1 MVAAELQ
8 SAEQS
13 IYLPELA
20 TVARAEPQGVT
31 EMRLC
36 LALDSG
42 RPLGHDPG
50 QFVEVSLFGIGEA
63 PISVSSGP
71 QQAPD
76 FELVVRRCGTVT
88 EALHKLTP
96 GAKLGIRGP
105 FGRGFDV
112 AALHGRDLLFVAG
125 GIGLVPLRSLI
136 HSVLADRGAF
146 GDVTIL
152 YGTKTP
158 GERLFLDELA
168 AWQERSDVSFLD
180 TIDRPDPAWSGNV
193 GVITTLFAGLDLD
206 AKQTTAVIVGPPVMY
221 RFAIMECRNAGI
233 ADEDI
238 VVSLERRMK
247 CGVGKCGHC
256 QINGRYV
263 CQDGPVFKYSEIK
276 FLKEAL

>member
-8 SAEQS
+8 TPEQS
-13 IYLPELA
+13 IYLPEWA
-20 TVARAEPQGVT
+20 TVAHAEPQGVT
-31 EMRLC
+31 EMLLR

-71 QQAPD
+71 QQTPTFD
-76 FELVVRRCGTVT
+76 LVVRRCGTVT
-88 EALHKLTP
+88 EALHKLEP
-96 GAKLGIRGP
+96 GRKLGIRGP

-112 AALHGRDLLFVAG
+112 AALQGRDLLLVGG
-125 GIGLVPLRSLI
+125 GIGLVPMRSLI
-136 HSVLADRGAF
+136 HSVLAERKAF
-146 GDVTIL
+146 GNVTIL

-158 GERLFLDELA
+158 EERLFLDELA
-168 AWQERSDVSFLD
+168 DWQERSDLDFRD
-180 TIDRPDPAWSGNV
+180 TIDRPHAAWSGNV
-193 GVITTLFAGLDLD
+193 GVITTLFSGLDLD
-206 AKQTTAVIVGPPVMY
+206 AKKTSAVIVGPPVMY

-233 ADEDI
+233 GDDDI
-238 VVSLERRMK
+238 IVSLERRMK